1 MERKPTGSRTFRL
14 FLLVAALLPS
24 GAAWA
29 APAQTT
35 LPPEATKVAT
45 DFLYAFSRSDG
56 DTMSKMVPEK
66 LADRYGPCPF
76 SRVPTLSKPC
86 ADTTIGTIRFTGP
99 SVDPT
104 LPAKGVIS
112 LHKESEDGRTVW
124 RVRQIFWYN
133 ELPPKA
139 NLPESSPTAA
149 DRKQEHAIEEA
160 TRRFLTQWMS
170 GDYQG
175 LDRHVAYWWKRNRK
189 PSKYVKATGVEV
201 ERAVASLG
209 GVRVDARATVKVV
222 GVITR
227 RVDGTLWLVKV
238 DGVWKVRPLT
248 LAFFF

>member
-1 MERKPTGSRTFRL
+1 MKFEFPNRGNLRL
-14 FLLVAALLPS
+14 LLLAAALIP

-29 APAQTT
+29 VPTQTT
-35 LPPEATKVAT
+35 LPPEATKAAIA
-45 DFLYAFSRSDG
+45 FLCAFSRSDG

-76 SRVPTLSKPC
+76 THLPELSKPC
-86 ADTTIGTIRFTGP
+86 ADTTMGTLRFAGP

-112 LHKESEDGRTVW
+112 LHKESQEGKTVW
-124 RVRQIFWYN
+124 RVRQIYWYN

-139 NLPESSPTAA
+139 NLPESSPTEA
-149 DRKQEHAIEEA
+149 DRKQEPAIEEA
-160 TRRFLTQWMS
+160 ARKFLTQWIA

-189 PSKYVKATGVEV
+189 PSKWVKTSGVEV
-201 ERAVASLG
+201 TRSVASLG
-209 GVRVDARATVKVV
+209 GIRVDARVTVKVV
-222 GVITR
+222 GVVTR
-227 RVDGTLWLVKV
+227 RVDGTLWLVKE